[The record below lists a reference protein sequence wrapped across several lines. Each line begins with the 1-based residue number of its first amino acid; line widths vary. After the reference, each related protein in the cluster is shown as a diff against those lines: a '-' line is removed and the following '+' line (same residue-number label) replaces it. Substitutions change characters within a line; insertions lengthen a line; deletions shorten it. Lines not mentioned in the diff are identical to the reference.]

1 MQRLVTWA
9 AAALLSATVA
19 CGAWAHGS
27 PQGAVRELVRLQG
40 HRTETSPPGTSRRVE
55 VTALG
60 KAYTF
65 AVGDWQVFA
74 LAGKD
79 RRESDA
85 ASNTVQ
91 RIVLQGSREELARFV
106 AARPEQRV
114 TLLAERRPGSSE
126 WFVLALDLCPSE

>member
-9 AAALLSATVA
+9 AAALLSATIA
-19 CGAWAHGS
+19 GGAWAHGS
-27 PQGAVRELVRLQG
+27 QQGAVRELVRLQG
-40 HRTETSPPGTSRRVE
+40 HRTDASPPGTTRRVE

-60 KAYTF
+60 KTYAF
-65 AVGDWQVFA
+65 AAGDWQVFA

-79 RRESDA
+79 RPESEVTP
-85 ASNTVQ
+85 NTTQ
-91 RIVLQGSREELARFV
+91 RFVLQGSREDLARFV

-126 WFVLALDLCPSE
+126 LFVVALDLCPAE